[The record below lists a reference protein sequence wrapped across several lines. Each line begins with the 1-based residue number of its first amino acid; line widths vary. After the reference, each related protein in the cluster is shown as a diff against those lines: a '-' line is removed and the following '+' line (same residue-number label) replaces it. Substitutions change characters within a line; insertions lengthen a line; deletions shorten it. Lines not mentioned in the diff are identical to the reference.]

1 MAEPRWTPQPS
12 TNIVVRDV
20 FERDSDED
28 CTETLTPLA
37 WALIALGGV
46 LLILYL
52 GFFCWRASM
61 SRDPTNTDLG
71 PLAFM
76 AAISGMKN
84 KNKTPKTAN
93 APNGWVDDKARS
105 SIGKG
110 DPSSLWGWGG
120 NPGSQVNGWPGA
132 RGASSAFNPNPSAA
146 PPSYAS
152 SYGPAPTYQQPASG
166 YNSSNYQYPGS
177 QPGYSA
183 SAYSAGPASGYN
195 PGGVSIA
202 PPSEYQAYNN
212 NQAQTAYSKW
222 NQSQVRMGNTS
233 SFY

>member
-46 LLILYL
+46 LIILFI

-76 AAISGMKN
+76 AAMSGMKN

-93 APNGWVDDKARS
+93 GPNGWMDDKSRS

-120 NPGSQVNGWPGA
+120 NSAWPGA
-132 RGASSAFNPNPSAA
+132 RGASSAFNPNPSA

-152 SYGPAPTYQQPASG
+152 SYGPAPSYQQPASG

-177 QPGYSA
+177 QPGFST

-195 PGGVSIA
+195 PS
-202 PPSEYQAYNN
+202 SDYQAYNN
-212 NQAQTAYSKW
+212 NQVQAAYSKW
-222 NQSQVRMGNTS
+222 SQSQAQARMGNTS